1 MLSDTDTDSDS
12 GLVLQQEVEG
22 GATAVSQGAG
32 EGPGHLIEA
41 DMLSDTY
48 GGLVLQQEVEGGGAY
63 GMSAEE
69 AVPAQQVQGHNQE
82 VAVAGANEQVVEDE
96 AAEVKEDDLEG
107 GNVDD
112 VAAAE
117 DAVAARSAG
126 DNVARMEHNE
136 LVQGEM
142 GAEQEEEEEEE
153 DPEEVI
159 FENPA
164 DKGEAAAEVKG
175 GEEDFPREEEDP
187 EELVFEDSVG
197 EGQFA
202 AVKGEEDLARAEEDE
217 RTVMSDMVKNRQL
230 KKELE
235 IFVGGLD
242 RDADEE
248 DIRKV
253 FGQVGDVVEVRLH
266 KDFSTNRNK
275 GFAFVMFASKEQV
288 ARALAEM
295 KNPMIH
301 GKRCGVA
308 ASEDNDTLFLGNICN
323 TWTKEAIKRRL
334 SDYGVQGVESLTLV
348 PDTQNDGKSR
358 GFAFLEFSC
367 HADAML
373 AFKRLQQP
381 DALFGHPERT
391 AKVAFAEPIKEPDA
405 EVMAQVKSVFID
417 GLPPYWDEDRVTDRF
432 KTYGLIERVVLAR
445 NMSSAKRND
454 FGFVNF
460 STHEA
465 ALACIEA
472 TNNTELGDD
481 GKSKLKV
488 RVRLSNPLPKSQAV
502 KGGMSGGFRIGYS
515 GSVFNKPED
524 RWESSSGRHGSF
536 DRGRGRGYP
545 PSRRPS
551 FDPEGDFGE
560 PFGENPYF
568 YGDARPNFKRPHS
581 RMEPDPG
588 YFEPGPPHVR
598 PRFDHYDPPFPE
610 GYRYRDSFEMGSTYP
625 RDYYGPGPGRGPAVP
640 DVPTMSKDSGIR
652 GCWFRCSILKRH
664 RDKIKVRYQDLQN
677 ADDTGNL
684 EEWVLLT
691 RIAKPDQLSI
701 RISG

>member
-63 GMSAEE
+63 GMAAEE
-69 AVPAQQVQGHNQE
+69 AVPARQVQGHNQE
-82 VAVAGANEQVVEDE
+82 VAVAGANEQAVEDE

-107 GNVDD
+107 WNVDD

-187 EELVFEDSVG
+187 KELVFEDSVG

-348 PDTQNDGKSR
+348 PDTQNDGKSQ

-391 AKVAFAEPIKEPDA
+391 AKVAFAELIKEPDA

-481 GKSKLKV
+481 GKSK
-488 RVRLSNPLPKSQAV
+488 
-502 KGGMSGGFRIGYS
+502 
-515 GSVFNKPED
+515 
-524 RWESSSGRHGSF
+524 
-536 DRGRGRGYP
+536 
-545 PSRRPS
+545 
-551 FDPEGDFGE
+551 
-560 PFGENPYF
+560 
-568 YGDARPNFKRPHS
+568 
-581 RMEPDPG
+581 EPDPG

-691 RIAKPDQLSI
+691 RIAKPDQLGI

>member
-1 MLSDTDTDSDS
+1 MLSDTYTDSDS
-12 GLVLQQEVEG
+12 GLVLQQEVG
-22 GATAVSQGAG
+22 
-32 EGPGHLIEA
+32 
-41 DMLSDTY
+41 
-48 GGLVLQQEVEGGGAY
+48 GGGAH
-63 GMSAEE
+63 GMAAEE
-69 AVPAQQVQGHNQE
+69 AVPARQVQGHNQE
-82 VAVAGANEQVVEDE
+82 VAVAGANEQEVEDE
-96 AAEVKEDDLEG
+96 VAEVKEDDLEG
-107 GNVDD
+107 GTVDD

-117 DAVAARSAG
+117 DDVAAQSAG
-126 DNVARMEHNE
+126 NNVARMEHNE

-164 DKGEAAAEVKG
+164 DKGEATAEVKG
-175 GEEDFPREEEDP
+175 GEEDCPREEEDP

-202 AVKGEEDLARAEEDE
+202 AIKGEEDLARAEEDE
-217 RTVMSDMVKNRQL
+217 RTVMSDMVKHRKL

-253 FGQVGDVVEVRLH
+253 FGQVGDVVEVCLH

-348 PDTQNDGKSR
+348 PDTQNDGKSW

-502 KGGMSGGFRIGYS
+502 KGAMSGGFRIGYS
-515 GSVFNKPED
+515 GSVFNKPGKNLILDILSLVLPMCALALTITTRHFLKGTATETLL
-524 RWESSSGRHGSF
+524 RWGVLIHGITTALDLVVVLQSQINMIGACSRHIIET
-536 DRGRGRGYP
+536 D
-545 PSRRPS
+545 
-551 FDPEGDFGE
+551 
-560 PFGENPYF
+560 
-568 YGDARPNFKRPHS
+568 
-581 RMEPDPG
+581 
-588 YFEPGPPHVR
+588 
-598 PRFDHYDPPFPE
+598 
-610 GYRYRDSFEMGSTYP
+610 
-625 RDYYGPGPGRGPAVP
+625 
-640 DVPTMSKDSGIR
+640 
-652 GCWFRCSILKRH
+652 IL
-664 RDKIKVRYQDLQN
+664 DLQEVLEAVLDPK
-677 ADDTGNL
+677 ADILEATGIT
-684 EEWVLLT
+684 T
-691 RIAKPDQLSI
+691 R
-701 RISG
+701 R